1 MSRTLIKNGFV
12 VSVDDAIGNVAN
24 CDVLVEGE
32 KIVEISPGIEAADA
46 EVVDATDC
54 IVMPGFVD
62 GHKHIWQG
70 AAVRGYCADWSLD
83 DYVNFIRL
91 NVAAAFAPED
101 MYIAHLHGA
110 YEAMNA
116 GVTTAADYCH
126 NIVSR
131 DHAREAVR
139 GLQESGMRVIWNYG
153 FNYPPTENPEFKQ
166 LSDRVE
172 FAREIAKQHFTS
184 KDQLVTLGVAPEEEH
199 HAVTGEAL
207 AAQFNTARE
216 LDAHIFWHCNSK
228 AGGIRRPRNVAR
240 INELG
245 LMGGD
250 ILFVHMSATE
260 DDEWQMVADHDAAVV
275 FTPDTELQMGM
286 MWPSSD
292 IARRYGITQC
302 YGSDITSNNSADMF
316 NPLRLAIQAIRC
328 RVIDRE
334 GYNPT
339 GTPFTTEEALRWGTI
354 DGAKAVGLGDKV
366 GSLSKGKQAD
376 LILLNTRSLSLVG
389 WDRSN
394 PSGVIIQQAQTAD
407 VDTVMVAGKL
417 MKRHGKMLGDM
428 SRIVDL
434 LEASRQRIAERLES
448 WGGRVLDTAEAD
460 RRMNAMRTQESGS
473 FERH

>member
-1 MSRTLIKNGFV
+1 MQKLLIKNGFV
-12 VSVDDAIGNVAN
+12 ASVDAEIGNVAD
-24 CDVLVEGE
+24 CDILIDGD
-32 KIVEISPGIEAADA
+32 KIVEVRRGIEAAEA
-46 EVVDATDC
+46 EVVDASDH

-91 NVAAAFAPED
+91 NVAAAFEPED
-101 MYIAHLHGA
+101 MYAAHLHGA

-131 DHAREAVR
+131 DHAHEAIR
-139 GLQESGMRVIWNYG
+139 GLQDSGMRVIWNYG
-153 FNYPPTENPEFKQ
+153 FNYPPTENPEFSH
-166 LSDRVE
+166 LADRLE
-172 FAREIAKQHFTS
+172 FAREIAKQYFSS
-184 KDQLVTLGVAPEEEH
+184 KEQLVTMGVAPEEEH

-207 AAQFNTARE
+207 AAQFNIARE
-216 LDAHIFWHCNSK
+216 LDAHLFWHCNSK
-228 AGGIRRPRNVAR
+228 AGGIRRPHNIAR

-245 LMGGD
+245 VMGSD

-260 DDEWQMVADHDAAVV
+260 EEEWQMVADHGAAVV

-286 MWPSSD
+286 MWPSGD
-292 IARRYGITQC
+292 IAKCYGITQC

-316 NPLRLAIQAIRC
+316 NPLRLALQTTRC

-334 GYNPT
+334 GYKT
-339 GTPFTTEEALRWGTI
+339 SGTPFTTDEALRWGTI
-354 DGAKAVGLGDKV
+354 DAAKAVGLESKV
-366 GSLSKGKQAD
+366 GSLTPGKQAD
-376 LILLNTRSLSLVG
+376 IIMLNTRSLSLVG

-394 PSGVIIQQAQTAD
+394 VSGTIIQQAQTAD
-407 VDTVMVAGKL
+407 VSNVMVAGKF
-417 MKRHGKMLGDM
+417 MKRNGQMLGDM
-428 SRIVDL
+428 MRICKL
-434 LEASRQRIAERLES
+434 LEESSTRISAKIDS
-448 WGGRVLDTAEAD
+448 WGGRILDKGEAD
-460 RRMNAMRTQESGS
+460 RRLTAMRTFESGS